1 MADTSLSGTS
11 GAKSIP
17 DASSG
22 PVVVNAEGGD
32 GGGACGDGG
41 RIGTKAFDV
50 VMIKDAKSSASGELS
65 VSNHADDGVEIGNQE
80 IDAGGEHT
88 GSMAADGVAPTSNKD
103 VDAEEKTSGPSRAG
117 SQAEPAWDDFDPEEC
132 FICFDGGEIILCDY
146 CNRSYHLQCHRP
158 PLKEVPEGKF
168 KCMECVAVSN
178 WGVSSAPTATGGG
191 ASDKG
196 KKRAQND
203 APNFVHPSEAKKY
216 IGARVAKL
224 FDGDLYFGSITQ
236 YNEKTQFWHVVYDDD
251 DEEDYDPKDLEEA
264 GQLYRKERKRDDPN
278 KSRGAQQRYFRR
290 DKVEK
295 ATAPPKQKKKKVEKP
310 KAARSKAKPAKKKQ
324 GSSAFSLSA
333 RPPSR
338 SQSPVVLPP
347 KYCVIQVPKEARPG
361 DIIDVIFPGD
371 ELTSQIVCP
380 DFVQRSPFV
389 TVVAP
394 GGYRPPSAP
403 IDYARANAD
412 RLCDGLPTDNTRPFV
427 VEAFNCTLWP
437 ALKADGWKRVDVLE
451 TGTGATQ
458 FIPPGNRYSLSDSVG
473 RLGLG
478 YCTSYHGVISFC
490 ADTEEYKELHAAFE
504 VDCVARKE
512 EAERLYQLER
522 DMHYLSSKQHDT
534 PIGPDH
540 QVSNLP
546 QLRRIEEYLCEN
558 RVHLR
563 KER

>member
-103 VDAEEKTSGPSRAG
+103 VDAEEKTSGQSGAG
-117 SQAEPAWDDFDPEEC
+117 AQGEPAWDDFDPEEC